1 MKAQHNFKP
10 LNCSECAHGAG
21 LSFDFSM
28 AFQPIVDLNEHSVY
42 AHEALVRGVNNES
55 AGAIL
60 GQVDYDN
67 RYRFDQACR
76 VKAIELTAKLNL
88 DTRVSINFMPNAV
101 YRAELCIRTTLESAR
116 EHNIPTSRII
126 FEFTEGEQ
134 IKDLPHVSEIVH
146 EYKKQGFLVAI
157 DDFGSGYSGLNLLA
171 ELATDIIK
179 LDMQL
184 VRDLPRHKPR
194 QSIVKAI
201 AEVCRELDIT
211 IIAEGVETLD
221 EAKAL
226 RDLGIYLQQGYYYC
240 KPQFESLFQA
250 QPDTFAGL

>member
-1 MKAQHNFKP
+1 MKAQQNFKP
-10 LNCSECAHGAG
+10 LSCSECVHGAG

-28 AFQPIVDLNEHSVY
+28 AFQPIVNLHERNVY

-60 GQVDYDN
+60 GRIDYHN

-76 VKAIELTAKLNL
+76 VKAIELSARLNL
-88 DTRVSINFMPNAV
+88 NTRVSINFMPNAV
-101 YRAELCIRTTLESAR
+101 YRAELCIRTTLECAR
-116 EHNIPTSRII
+116 LHNIPTSHII

-134 IKDLPHVSEIVH
+134 IKDLPHVSDIVD

-157 DDFGSGYSGLNLLA
+157 DDFGAGYSGLNLLA
-171 ELATDIIK
+171 ELETDIIK

-184 VRDLPRHKPR
+184 VRELHHHKTR
-194 QSIVKAI
+194 QAIIKAI
-201 AEVCRELDIT
+201 TEVCRELDIT
-211 IIAEGVETLD
+211 VIAEGVETLD

-226 RDLGIYLQQGYYYC
+226 LDLGIYLQQGYYFS
-240 KPQFESLFQA
+240 KPLFQSLFHPQA
-250 QPDTFAGL
+250 DIFSGL